1 MNYREL
7 IKELKKLGWTFDRQG
22 NGSHEFYVNPDFNY
36 VIVVAN
42 HGCKEIPTGTA
53 KRILKDARGE
63 GRQK

>member
-7 IKELKKLGWTFDRQG
+7 ITELKKLGWTFDRQG
-22 NGSHEFYVNPDFNY
+22 NGSHEFYVNPDFDY

-42 HGCKEIPTGTA
+42 HGSKEIPTGTA
-53 KRILKDARGE
+53 NRILKDARGE